1 MTKAGNIL
9 LFPCPITEGK
19 MDSLSTESIDL
30 LHQTTYFIVERAK
43 TARHFI
49 KATKHPIPI
58 AQLHIHEITNQ
69 KQENEAFLLAVQNG
83 FDVGVISEAGCP
95 GVADPGAEI
104 VDWAHKNRIKVVPL
118 VGPSSILMA
127 LMSSGMSGQNFA
139 FNGYLSNKKPELV
152 QQLKIL
158 ETKVSKSDQTQ
169 IFMETPYRNDFI
181 INACLEILRPETK
194 LCIACDI
201 NGPDENIRQMK
212 ISEWKTASKNHYH
225 KKPCIFIIG

>member
-69 KQENEAFLLAVQNG
+69 KQENEAYLLTVKNG
-83 FDVGVISEAGCP
+83 FDVGGISEGGCP
-95 GVADPGAEI
+95 GGAERGGEGG
-104 VDWAHKNRIKVVPL
+104 DGAHKKRIKVD
-118 VGPSSILMA
+118 
-127 LMSSGMSGQNFA
+127 
-139 FNGYLSNKKPELV
+139 
-152 QQLKIL
+152 
-158 ETKVSKSDQTQ
+158 T
-169 IFMETPYRNDFI
+169 
-181 INACLEILRPETK
+181 
-194 LCIACDI
+194 
-201 NGPDENIRQMK
+201 
-212 ISEWKTASKNHYH
+212 
-225 KKPCIFIIG
+225 

>member
-69 KQENEAFLLAVQNG
+69 KQENESFLLAVHNG

-104 VDWAHKNRIKVVPL
+104 VDWAHKNRIKVATELKAKLEEFGIKINIKEV
-118 VGPSSILMA
+118 
-127 LMSSGMSGQNFA
+127 
-139 FNGYLSNKKPELV
+139 SN
-152 QQLKIL
+152 QQYN
-158 ETKVSKSDQTQ
+158 T
-169 IFMETPYRNDFI
+169 
-181 INACLEILRPETK
+181 
-194 LCIACDI
+194 LCNIAV
-201 NGPDENIRQMK
+201 
-212 ISEWKTASKNHYH
+212 
-225 KKPCIFIIG
+225 